1 MIEGTDKSTELWRY
15 PILMRYTYHAI
26 IALSNLIGYS
36 KMFDQW
42 ECLKQ
47 AHHNFM
53 LQFFFIGMVGHMS
66 IGMIIPKLYTFGL
79 LIYLWPYLYMNNT
92 YDGIGMTIPIHEQ
105 YL

>member
-1 MIEGTDKSTELWRY
+1 
-15 PILMRYTYHAI
+15 
-26 IALSNLIGYS
+26 
-36 KMFDQW
+36 MF
-42 ECLKQ
+42 
-47 AHHNFM
+47 
-53 LQFFFIGMVGHMS
+53 QFFFIGMVGHMS